1 MNFTEGNDER
11 DVTTPEKLLATN
23 QEIPELK
30 GMSCVAGFDYAS
42 ISDFASIGL
51 LFKKKINIYG

>member
-11 DVTTPEKLLATN
+11 DVTTPEKLRATN

-30 GMSCVAGFDYAS
+30 GMSCVLVLTTQVLVT
-42 ISDFASIGL
+42 L
-51 LFKKKINIYG
+51 LV